1 MRLTIISVGRAKRG
15 PEAEL
20 FNTYAGR
27 IEAGGRSLGLGP
39 LKVTEVAQ
47 SRKGSADQRKQQ
59 ESEAILAKVEPGV
72 QLILLEEAGS
82 AKSSDDFAKLLGGC
96 RDRGAGEMIFA
107 IGGPDG
113 FADVIRKRADLRLAL
128 GPMTL
133 PHGLARI
140 VLAEQVYRA
149 LTILSGHPYHRS

>member
-15 PEAEL
+15 PETEL
-20 FNTYAGR
+20 FDTYARRIDAAGR
-27 IEAGGRSLGLGP
+27 PTGLGP
-39 LKVTEVAQ
+39 LKVAEVPQ
-47 SRKGSADQRKQQ
+47 SRKGTAAQRKQQ
-59 ESEAILAKVEPGV
+59 ESEAILAKAGSGV
-72 QLILLEEAGS
+72 QLMLLEETGS
-82 AKSSDDFAKLLGGC
+82 AKNSDGFAKLLANC
-96 RDRGAGEMIFA
+96 RDQGASEMIFA

-113 FADVIRKRADLRLAL
+113 FSDVMRKRADLRLAL

-133 PHGLARI
+133 SHGLARI